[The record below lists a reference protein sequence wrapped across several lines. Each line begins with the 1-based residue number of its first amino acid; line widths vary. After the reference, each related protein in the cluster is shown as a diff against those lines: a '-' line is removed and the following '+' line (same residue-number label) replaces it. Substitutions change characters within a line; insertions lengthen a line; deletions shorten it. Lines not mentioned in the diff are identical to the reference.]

1 MKQRLLIIGLDC
13 IGAEVLS
20 PSSLSELLCLRGLVE
35 RGISGPLESTLPPIT
50 VPAWTSMLSG
60 RDPGELGIYGFR
72 NRRSFAYGDLVYAS
86 SNFVRY
92 RRLWDYVGE
101 AGGQSIVVGVPQTSP
116 PPSIRGC
123 LVAGFEAHRSE
134 GSFTYPDALASE
146 LQDVVRG
153 EYQFDVDDFRN
164 VPREDV
170 LQQVYRMTED
180 RLRVMCYLMKKKPWD
195 FAMLCEIGPDRLH
208 HCFWSDHDPGHPRHN
223 SGSPH
228 RETIR
233 RYYRYLDENLGRLL
247 NEAGAGTTVL
257 IASDHGAKA
266 MHGGICINEVLR
278 EAGWLKLKHVP
289 EGPAP
294 LTPDLVDWPRTRA
307 WAEGG
312 YYGRV
317 FLNIKGR
324 EPNGTIPM
332 DQRDDARSQLT
343 ALFKSLELPGGPT
356 IYNHSVWPEK
366 TYRRVRGIAPDLLI
380 FFGDLSWRSLGS
392 IGHRGIWLIG
402 NDTGPDE
409 ANHAQDGMF
418 VLTGPGVRQRGYRRA
433 SILDIAPTALALMGL
448 NALPDLSGRNLLE
461 RGWAE

>member
-1 MKQRLLIIGLDC
+1 MKHRLLIIGLDC
-13 IGAEVLS
+13 LGAELLS
-20 PSSLSELLCLRGLVE
+20 PSSLSALPCLRSLVE
-35 RGISGPLESTLPPIT
+35 RGVSGPLESTLPPIT

-60 RDPGELGIYGFR
+60 RDPGELGVYGFR

-86 SNFVRY
+86 SNFVRC
-92 RRLWDYVGE
+92 RRLWDYVSE
-101 AGGQSIVVGVPQTSP
+101 VGGHSIVVGVPQTSP
-116 PPSIRGC
+116 PPPINGY

-134 GSFTYPDALASE
+134 GGFTYPGTLAAE
-146 LQDVVRG
+146 LQDLVG
-153 EYQFDVDDFRN
+153 GYQFDVDDFRN
-164 VPREDV
+164 LPREEV
-170 LQQVYRMTED
+170 LKQVYTMTED

-208 HCFWSDHDPGHPRHN
+208 HCFWSDHDPEHPRHN
-223 SGSPH
+223 AGSPH

-233 RYYRYLDENLGRLL
+233 HYYRYLDENLARVLDH
-247 NEAGAGTTVL
+247 AGTDTTVL

-278 EAGWLKLKHVP
+278 RAGWLKLKQVP

-294 LTPDLVDWPRTRA
+294 LTPDLVDWSETRA

-324 EPNGTIPM
+324 EPNGTISM
-332 DQRDDARSQLT
+332 DQRDEVRSQLT

-356 IYNHSVWPEK
+356 IYNHSIWPEK
-366 TYRRVRGIAPDLLI
+366 IYRRVRGIAPDLLI

-392 IGHRGIWLIG
+392 VGHPNIWLIG

-409 ANHAQDGMF
+409 ANHAKDGMF
-418 VLTGPGVRQRGYRRA
+418 VLAGPGVRQRGYRRA
-433 SILDIAPTALALMGL
+433 SILDIAPTALELMGL
-448 NALPDLSGRNLLE
+448 NAPPDLSGRNLLVE
-461 RGWAE
+461 DWSE